1 MNQTHVNYETL
12 TKIESQK
19 KEAIQSV
26 SQSASQPASKQ
37 ASKKERKK
45 GGKKGKKSRDGS
57 MQTTRV
63 ACMVLSKARFRESKH
78 ARGIVLEEDFARN
91 RKGDE
96 EEGRK
101 RKKTSKRMR
110 RRRYRE

>member
-45 GGKKGKKSRDGS
+45 GGKKRKEIARWFYANHESGVHGALKSVIS
-57 MQTTRV
+57 
-63 ACMVLSKARFRESKH
+63 
-78 ARGIVLEEDFARN
+78 
-91 RKGDE
+91 
-96 EEGRK
+96 
-101 RKKTSKRMR
+101 
-110 RRRYRE
+110 

>member
-1 MNQTHVNYETL
+1 MPFPGPKMNQTHVNYETL

-45 GGKKGKKSRDGS
+45 GGKKRKEIARWFYANHESGVHGALKSVIS
-57 MQTTRV
+57 
-63 ACMVLSKARFRESKH
+63 
-78 ARGIVLEEDFARN
+78 
-91 RKGDE
+91 
-96 EEGRK
+96 
-101 RKKTSKRMR
+101 
-110 RRRYRE
+110 

>member
-37 ASKKERKK
+37 ASKQARKK
-45 GGKKGKKSRDGS
+45 GRKEEKKGKKSRDGS

-63 ACMVLSKARFRESKH
+63 ACMVLSKA
-78 ARGIVLEEDFARN
+78 
-91 RKGDE
+91 
-96 EEGRK
+96 
-101 RKKTSKRMR
+101 
-110 RRRYRE
+110 

>member
-1 MNQTHVNYETL
+1 MPFPGPKMNQTHVNYETL

-45 GGKKGKKSRDGS
+45 GGKKRKEIARWFYANHESGVHGALKSAIS
-57 MQTTRV
+57 
-63 ACMVLSKARFRESKH
+63 
-78 ARGIVLEEDFARN
+78 
-91 RKGDE
+91 
-96 EEGRK
+96 
-101 RKKTSKRMR
+101 
-110 RRRYRE
+110 